1 MFKIAVNVLFKDE
14 ILDPQGKTIHQ
25 NLTRIG
31 FSTLEAVRVGKRFIL
46 NVNAKNREEAL
57 IDAEKIANKFLT
69 NPVIEEFT
77 LETIDEL

>member
-14 ILDPQGKTIHQ
+14 ILDPQGKTIQQ

-31 FSTLEAVRVGKRFIL
+31 FATLEGVRVGKRIVL
-46 NVNAKNREEAL
+46 NLNAKNREEAL
-57 IDAEKIANKFLT
+57 IDAEIIANKFLA

-77 LETIDEL
+77 IETIDEL